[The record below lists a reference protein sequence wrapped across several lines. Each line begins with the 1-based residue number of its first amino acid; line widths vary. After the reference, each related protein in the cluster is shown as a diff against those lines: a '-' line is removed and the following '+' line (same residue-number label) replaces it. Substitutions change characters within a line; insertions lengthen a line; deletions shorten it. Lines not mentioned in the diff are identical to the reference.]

1 MHFALKILPQISLAD
16 NNFALIGIHN
26 INIFVSNLVTYF
38 VNTGNKG
45 SQTVELVTFFQVF
58 NFTCKTM
65 VLHTI
70 LVFITFDLS
79 CDVAAL
85 PGQHKAV
92 AEAAERLQKGC
103 RKVQKCY
110 KKAAEKLRKSY
121 KKAARRLLLPL
132 GCS

>member
-1 MHFALKILPQISLAD
+1 M
-16 NNFALIGIHN
+16 
-26 INIFVSNLVTYF
+26 
-38 VNTGNKG
+38 NTGNKG

-70 LVFITFDLS
+70 LAFITFDLS

-85 PGQHKAV
+85 PGQQKAV
-92 AEAAERLQKGC
+92 AEPAERLQKGC
-103 RKVQKCY
+103 KKVQKGY
-110 KKAAEKLRKSY
+110 KKAAEKLQKSC